1 MNIELVYNKLYKFL
15 RKYRPDFHHGIF
27 KFISSPSLDSSL
39 DISQDL
45 YDVNNNSLKS
55 IFEEFSDVT
64 DPVRDYMLFI
74 NGEEKYN
81 VLEFS
86 FSTPTEY
93 TFKYYWDQAV
103 QDNFDLYL
111 PNKLKGKIVAWYMSG
126 SEYRKAIAE
135 KAAANQ
141 AKAPATKKWQP
152 VGELIEEFEIRY
164 LDPNHHGYP
173 QWAGDRFLQLW
184 RTPWN
189 TYLVCTQGLS
199 EENSQQSLGFEL
211 YFETE
216 EKPEPFDESWQA
228 NIVYELGKLLPKVT
242 DLSQRF
248 ETYKYISVQVAMDGA
263 PEDWS
268 MNEQYNIGLL
278 LGIEHEEFQNRNIQ
292 FGFRP
297 VNVKLLRPAEVRVI
311 QQMNA
316 HGRQRLVDFFRQR
329 GRATLSSL
337 DRSSAAKEE

>member
-1 MNIELVYNKLYKFL
+1 MNIDLVYYKLYEFL
-15 RKYRPDFHHGIF
+15 QNNRPNFHHGIF
-27 KFISSPSLDSSL
+27 KFISSPSLDSAV
-39 DISQDL
+39 DIFQDL

-64 DPVRDYMLFI
+64 NPVIDYMLFI

-81 VLEFS
+81 ILEFS

-103 QDNFDLYL
+103 QDNFDQYL
-111 PNKLKGKIVAWYMSG
+111 PENLKGKIVAWYMPG
-126 SEYRKAIAE
+126 SDYRKRIAE
-135 KAAANQ
+135 KAAANPPKPV
-141 AKAPATKKWQP
+141 AIKRWQP
-152 VGELIEEFEIRY
+152 VGQLMEEFEIRY

-173 QWAGDRFLQLW
+173 QCAGDRYLQLW
-184 RTPWN
+184 KTHWN
-189 TYLVCTQGLS
+189 TYMVCTQGLF
-199 EENSQQSLGFEL
+199 EENNATSLGFEL

-216 EKPEPFDESWQA
+216 EKPDPIDESWQA

-248 ETYKYISVQVAMDGA
+248 ETYKYISVQIAMDGA

-268 MNEQYNIGLL
+268 LNEHDNIGLL
-278 LGIEHEEFQNRNIQ
+278 LGIEHEEFQNRNLQ

-311 QQMNA
+311 KLMNA

-329 GRATLSSL
+329 GKATLSSL
-337 DRSSAAKEE
+337 NRPSAVKEE